1 MLIVCLIRTAFQPI
15 STRVGLNQ
23 RKIWVAAI
31 VGVVAI
37 SFAAWFA
44 FYGGNRAP
52 LSQREI
58 ATRVLAEY
66 IRKTAQPR
74 TVLLISNPYVPTAG
88 RTAEITRFHNSSE
101 AGLRNGLGAEVRI
114 DVGFAKLKPEAVRD
128 VTSIFVPPNSTTP
141 LSYLVAESSFDD
153 LIREHPDCDVLVSL
167 IGLPASTASS
177 AFWLKPG
184 PPRVA
189 LLLPDF
195 SVLGDAGAVRFGFK
209 SGKLVAAVIPKPN
222 APPERAIGSDYKAE
236 FEKRFILVTGEN
248 VDQLL
253 PQLLR

>member
-1 MLIVCLIRTAFQPI
+1 
-15 STRVGLNQ
+15 VGL
-23 RKIWVAAI
+23 RKSWIIGILIAATATLFALWF
-31 VGVVAI
+31 VV
-37 SFAAWFA
+37 FR
-44 FYGGNRAP
+44 GNRAP

-66 IRKTAQPR
+66 IRKNANPR
-74 TVLLISNPYVPTAG
+74 GVLLISNPYMPMASG
-88 RTAEITRFHNSSE
+88 SAEISRFHKSSE
-101 AGLRNGLGAEVRI
+101 AGLREGLGKEIRV

-141 LSYLVAESSFDD
+141 LSYLVSDSSFDD
-153 LIREHPDCDVLVSL
+153 LVREHPECDVIVSL
-167 IGLPASTASS
+167 IGLPANTLST
-177 AFWLKPG
+177 AFWLKNG

-195 SVLGDAGAVRFGFK
+195 SVLGDVVAIRFAFK
-209 SGKLVAAVIPKPN
+209 SGKLVAAVIPKRN
-222 APPERAIGSDYKAE
+222 APPEKAIGSDYKAE
-236 FEKRFILVTGEN
+236 FEKRFILVTAEN

>member
-1 MLIVCLIRTAFQPI
+1 LFDPDSVSAYFYA
-15 STRVGLNQ
+15 VGLNQ
-23 RKIWVAAI
+23 RKYWI
-31 VGVVAI
+31 VGVVVGIAAI
-37 SFAAWFA
+37 CFALWLIF
-44 FYGGNRAP
+44 FGSNRAP

-66 IRKTAQPR
+66 IRKTAKPR
-74 TVLLISNPYVPTAG
+74 AVLLISNPYVPMAS

-101 AGLRNGLGAEVRI
+101 VGLREGMGSEIRVA
-114 DVGFAKLKPEAVRD
+114 VGFPKFKAEALRD
-128 VTSIFVPPNSTTP
+128 VTSVYVPPNSTTP
-141 LSYLVAESSFDD
+141 LSYLVSETSFDD
-153 LIREHPDCDVLVSL
+153 LVREHPDCDILVTL

-195 SVLGDAGAVRFGFK
+195 SVLGDAGAVRFGFE
-209 SGKLVAAVIPKPN
+209 SGKLLAAVIPKPN
-222 APPERAIGSDYKAE
+222 APPERAIGSDYRAE
-236 FEKRFILVTGEN
+236 FAKRFILVTGEN